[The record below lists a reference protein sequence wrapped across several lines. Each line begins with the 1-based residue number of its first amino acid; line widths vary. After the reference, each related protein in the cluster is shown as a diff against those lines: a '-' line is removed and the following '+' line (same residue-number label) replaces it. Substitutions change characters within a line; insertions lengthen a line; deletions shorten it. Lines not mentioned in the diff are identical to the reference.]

1 MGGPVNNC
9 ALRITWWSLVLLS
22 TAAPVLAEENDTSTA
37 NNTDALDEVVVTA
50 QKRSERLQD
59 VPISI
64 AALSAADLGRSNV
77 ETTSDLPS
85 VVSGLV
91 WSNQGAWVQ
100 PNLRGVYTT
109 VAAVGAQ
116 SPIAIYLDGVYQPMQ
131 AGTIADLADV
141 SRIEV
146 LKGPQGTLFGRN
158 ATGGAISIYTL
169 DPSFTETAKISA
181 SGGVYGGDSSQTSG
195 HYNVN
200 GFVSGPV
207 IGDTLAGSLS
217 AYYDRTDGYLTND
230 VNGQRVGA
238 INSEVVR
245 GKLLWKISDSAE
257 IKTTVYY
264 MHRTDETAEGG
275 FPEGG
280 ISSAAAYPDAILPT
294 RPWHITFDGPTP
306 EADTDSRGG
315 SIRATFQLEP
325 GTLTSITGYSNDGV
339 LALDDGHVAY
349 SPQCLAASNLVN
361 GLGCVVAPIRTSNEA
376 WSQELDFASKQ
387 LGRFRYVAGL
397 FGFYN
402 ESREHDSYNDNV
414 FTDDTK
420 VRNVSYAAFTEG
432 TFDVTDS
439 LSAIAGVRVNHDSL
453 TAEGSYFGAPLATYA
468 DKGWTSTT
476 PRVSVIYKLNPAVNT
491 YFTYSQGFKAGV
503 VSGQANAAPPANPE
517 KISAYEVGL
526 KAAQHNYSLNLAA
539 FYYDYRDLQVEVFDF
554 KSLATIPLNA
564 AKARIYGIDFDGA
577 IKHSDAFQTRLVTTY
592 LPKAQYTSFPAAI
605 VFVPP
610 LGPHGLVTDTEYD
623 ATGSRMLVTPLWTGT
638 VSETYTQTLAAGVF
652 QASASLYYSSGY
664 RWEYTGSVVTHQYNL
679 LNGQASFTPDR
690 SRFRYTLYGKNLTN
704 KAYIQGALPTAL
716 ADEVIFG
723 APREVGVK
731 VDWQF

>member
-1 MGGPVNNC
+1 MNNFTLRLLLGTCC
-9 ALRITWWSLVLLS
+9 ALS
-22 TAAPVLAEENDTSTA
+22 AATLPVLAEENNSSPATSA
-37 NNTDALDEVVVTA
+37 DALDEVVVTA

-64 AALSAADLGRSNV
+64 AALSEADLSRSNV
-77 ETTSDLPS
+77 ATTSDLPS

-181 SGGVYGGDSSQTSG
+181 SGGVYGGDSSRTAG

-200 GFVSGPV
+200 GFVSGPMA
-207 IGDTLAGSLS
+207 GDTLAASLS

-238 INSEVVR
+238 IESEVIR
-245 GKLLWKISDSAE
+245 GKLLWRISDSANV
-257 IKTTVYY
+257 KTTVYY

-275 FPEGG
+275 FPAGG
-280 ISSAAAYPDAILPT
+280 ISAAAIYPDAILPS

-315 SIRATFQLEP
+315 SIKGTFDLEA

-349 SPQCLAASNLVN
+349 SPQCLAASNLVA

-376 WSQELDFASKQ
+376 WSQELDFASRQ
-387 LGRFRYVAGL
+387 IARFRYVAGL

-402 ESREHDSYNDNV
+402 ETREHDAYNDNL

-432 TFDVTDS
+432 TLDVTDS
-439 LSAIAGVRVNHDSL
+439 LSAVAGVRVNHDSL
-453 TAEGSYFGAPLATYA
+453 TAEGSYFGAPLANYA

-476 PRVSVIYKLNPAVNT
+476 PRVSLTYKLNPAVNS

-526 KAAQHNYSLNLAA
+526 KAAQRDYSLNVAA

-554 KSLATIPLNA
+554 KSLTTIPLNA
-564 AKARIYGIDFDGA
+564 AKAEIYGVDFDGA
-577 IKHSDAFQTRLVTTY
+577 IKHSDALQTRLVTTW
-592 LPKAQYTSFPAAI
+592 LPKAEYTSFPAAI
-605 VFVPP
+605 AFIPP
-610 LGPHGLVTDTEYD
+610 LRSHGLVTDTAYD

-638 VSETYTQTLAAGVF
+638 ISESYTRSLAAGSF

-664 RWEYTGSVVTHQYNL
+664 RWEYTNSVVTHQYAL
-679 LNGQASFTPDR
+679 LNGQASFTPGR
-690 SRFRYTLYGKNLTN
+690 SRFRYTWYGKNLTH

-716 ADEVIFG
+716 AHEVIFG
-723 APREVGVK
+723 PPREIGVR

>member
-1 MGGPVNNC
+1 MGNC
-9 ALRITWWSLVLLS
+9 ALRMLRGMWWSLVLASAALPV
-22 TAAPVLAEENDTSTA
+22 TAQENATGSA
-37 NNTDALDEVVVTA
+37 NNTGALDEVVVTA
-50 QKRSERLQD
+50 QKRTERLQD

-64 AALSAADLGRSNV
+64 SALSEADLSRSNV
-77 ETTSDLPS
+77 ATTSDLPS

-169 DPSFTETAKISA
+169 DPSFAPTGKVSA

-200 GFVSGPV
+200 GFLSGPV
-207 IGDTLAGSLS
+207 AGDTLAASLS
-217 AYYDRTDGYLTND
+217 AYYGHTEGYLIND
-230 VNGQRVGA
+230 VNGERLGTVD
-238 INSEVVR
+238 SEVIR
-245 GKLLWKISDSAE
+245 GKLLWKISESAD

-264 MHRTDETAEGG
+264 MHRTDETAEAG
-275 FPEGG
+275 FPQGG
-280 ISSAAAYPDAILPT
+280 ISSAALYPDAILPT

-315 SIRATFQLEP
+315 SIKGTFELAA
-325 GTLTSITGYSNDGV
+325 GTLTSITGYSNNGV
-339 LALDDGHVAY
+339 LALDDAHVAY
-349 SPQCLAASNLVN
+349 SPQCIAASNLVT
-361 GLGCVVAPIRTSNEA
+361 GLGCVVAPIRTSDEA
-376 WSQELDFASKQ
+376 WSQELDFASRQ
-387 LGRFRYVAGL
+387 IGRFRYVAGL

-402 ESREHDSYNDNV
+402 ESREHDSYNNNL
-414 FTDDTK
+414 FTDDTR
-420 VRNVSYAAFTEG
+420 VRNTSYAAFTEG
-432 TFDVTDS
+432 TFEVTDS

-476 PRVSVIYKLNPAVNT
+476 PRASVIYKIDPAVNA

-526 KAAQHNYSLNLAA
+526 KAAQRNYSLNLAA
-539 FYYDYRDLQVEVFDF
+539 FYYDYRDLQVEVFDI

-564 AKARIYGIDFDGA
+564 AKAEIYGIDFDGA
-577 IKHSDAFQTRLVTTY
+577 IKHSDAFQTHLVTTY
-592 LPKAQYTSFPAAI
+592 LPKAEYTSFPAAI
-605 VFVPP
+605 AFIPP

-638 VSETYTQTLAAGVF
+638 VSETYTRSLAGGLF

-664 RWEYTGSVVTHQYNL
+664 RWEYTGTVLTHQYNL
-679 LNGQASFTPDR
+679 LNGQASFSPGE
-690 SRFRYTLYGKNLTN
+690 SRFRYTLYGKNLAN
-704 KAYIQGALPTAL
+704 RAYIQGALPSSL
-716 ADEVIFG
+716 ANEVIFG
-723 APREVGVK
+723 APREVGLK
-731 VDWQF
+731 ADWQF

>member
-1 MGGPVNNC
+1 M
-9 ALRITWWSLVLLS
+9 S
-22 TAAPVLAEENDTSTA
+22 TAGTALADETQTNSG
-37 NNTDALDEVVVTA
+37 ALDEVVVTA

-64 AALSAADLGRSNV
+64 SALSEADLSRSNV
-77 ETTSDLPS
+77 VTASDLPS

-116 SPIAIYLDGVYQPMQ
+116 APIAIYLDGVYQPMQ

-169 DPSFTETAKISA
+169 DPSFTETAKVSA
-181 SGGVYGGDSSQTSG
+181 SGGAYGGGSSQTSG

-200 GFVSGPV
+200 GFVSGPLL
-207 IGDTLAGSLS
+207 DNTLAASLS
-217 AYYDRTDGYLTND
+217 AYYDHTDGYLTND
-230 VNGQRVGA
+230 VNGERVGA
-238 INSEVVR
+238 IESEVIR
-245 GKLLWKISDSAE
+245 GKLLWKISDSAD
-257 IKTTVYY
+257 IKTTLYY
-264 MHRTDETAEGG
+264 MHRTDETAEAG
-275 FPEGG
+275 FPGGG
-280 ISSAAAYPDAILPT
+280 ISAAATYPDAILPT

-315 SIRATFQLEP
+315 SIKGTFELES

-339 LALDDGHVAY
+339 LALDDGHAAY
-349 SPQCLAASNLVN
+349 SPDCLAASNLVT
-361 GLGCVVAPIRTSNEA
+361 GLGCVVAPIRTSNDA
-376 WSQELDFASKQ
+376 WSQELDFASRQ
-387 LGRFRYVAGL
+387 MGRFKYVAGV

-402 ESREHDSYNDNV
+402 KSREHDAYNDNL
-414 FTDDTK
+414 FTDDTT
-420 VRNVSYAAFTEG
+420 VRNVSYAAFSEG

-439 LSAIAGVRVNHDSL
+439 FSVIAGVRVNHDSL
-453 TAEGSYFGAPLATYA
+453 KAEGSYFGAPLATYA
-468 DKGWTSTT
+468 NKGWTSTT
-476 PRVSVIYKLNPAVNT
+476 PRVSLTYKLNPAVNA

-526 KAAQHNYSLNLAA
+526 KTAQHNYSLDLAA

-554 KSLATIPLNA
+554 ASLATIPLNA
-564 AKARIYGIDFDGA
+564 AKAEIYGIDFAGA
-577 IKHSDAFQTRLVTTY
+577 IKHNDAFQTRLVTTY
-592 LPKAQYTSFPAAI
+592 LPKAEYTSFPAAI
-605 VFVPP
+605 VFIPP
-610 LGPHGLVTDTEYD
+610 LGTHGLVTDTAFD

-638 VSETYTQTLAAGVF
+638 VSETYTKSIPAGLF
-652 QASASLYYSSGY
+652 EASASLYYSSSY
-664 RWEYTGSVVTHQYNL
+664 RWEYTGTVSTHEYNL
-679 LNGQASFTPDR
+679 LNGQASFTPGV

-704 KAYIQGALPTAL
+704 KAYIQGALPSAL
-716 ADEVIFG
+716 AHEVIFG
-723 APREVGVK
+723 APREVGIK

>member
-1 MGGPVNNC
+1 VKNGPVQVTRSVW
-9 ALRITWWSLVLLS
+9 LSLLLLG
-22 TAAPVLAEENDTSTA
+22 AASPAVADET
-37 NNTDALDEVVVTA
+37 NTGAQSDSSALDEVVVTA
-50 QKRSERLQD
+50 QKRTERLQD

-64 AALSAADLGRSNV
+64 SALSAADLSRSNV
-77 ETTSDLPS
+77 QTTSDLPS

-116 SPIAIYLDGVYQPMQ
+116 APIAIYLDGVYQPMQ

-169 DPSFTETAKISA
+169 DPSFTTTAKVSA
-181 SGGVYGGDSSQTSG
+181 SGGVYGGGSSETSG

-200 GFVSGPV
+200 GFVSGPL
-207 IGDTLAGSLS
+207 IDNALAGSLS
-217 AYYDRTDGYLTND
+217 AYYDHTDGYLTND

-238 INSEVVR
+238 IDSEVIR
-245 GKLLWKISDSAE
+245 GKLLWRIADGADVKA
-257 IKTTVYY
+257 TVYY
-264 MHRTDETAEGG
+264 MHRTDETAEAG
-275 FPEGG
+275 FPEAGV
-280 ISSAAAYPDAILPT
+280 SAAAAYPDAILPT
-294 RPWHITFDGPTP
+294 KPWHITFDGPTP
-306 EADTDSRGG
+306 EADTDSKGG
-315 SIRATFQLEP
+315 SIKGTFELDG

-339 LALDDGHVAY
+339 LALDDGHAAY
-349 SPQCLAASNLVN
+349 SPDCLAASNLVT
-361 GLGCVVAPIRTSNEA
+361 GLGCVVAPIRTSNDA
-376 WSQELDFASKQ
+376 WSQELDFASQ
-387 LGRFRYVAGL
+387 QIGRFKYVAGL

-414 FTDDTK
+414 FTDDTT
-420 VRNVSYAAFTEG
+420 VRNISYAAFTEG

-453 TAEGSYFGAPLATYA
+453 RAEGSYFGAPLATYA

-476 PRVSVIYKLNPAVNT
+476 PRVSLTYKFNQAVNT
-491 YFTYSQGFKAGV
+491 YFTYAQGFKAGV

-517 KISAYEVGL
+517 KISSYEVGL
-526 KAAQHNYSLNLAA
+526 KAAQRNYSLNLAA

-564 AKARIYGIDFDGA
+564 AKAEIFGIDFDGA
-577 IKHSDAFQTRLVTTY
+577 LKHNDAFQTRLVTTC
-592 LPKAQYTSFPAAI
+592 LPKAEYTAFPAAI
-605 VFVPP
+605 VFAPP
-610 LGPHGLVTDTEYD
+610 LGPHGLVTDTEFD

-638 VSETYTQTLAAGVF
+638 VAETFTQALSAGLF
-652 QASASLYYSSGY
+652 QANASLYYSSGY
-664 RWEYTGSVVTHQYNL
+664 RWEYTGSVLTHQYNV
-679 LNGQASFTPDR
+679 LNGQASFTPAR
-690 SRFRYTLYGKNLTN
+690 SQFRYTLYGKNLTN
-704 KAYIQGALPTAL
+704 RAYIQGALPSAL
-716 ADEVIFG
+716 AHEVIFG
-723 APREVGVK
+723 APREVGIK

>member
-1 MGGPVNNC
+1 MNKLTFRLLLALSC
-9 ALRITWWSLVLLS
+9 ALSGSAVPL
-22 TAAPVLAEENDTSTA
+22 LAEENNSSAATGA
-37 NNTDALDEVVVTA
+37 DALDEVVVTA

-64 AALSAADLGRSNV
+64 AALSEADLSRSNV
-77 ETTSDLPS
+77 TTTSDLPA

-169 DPSFTETAKISA
+169 DPSFTETAKVSA
-181 SGGVYGGDSSQTSG
+181 SGGLYGGDSSRTAG

-207 IGDTLAGSLS
+207 AGDTLAASLS
-217 AYYDRTDGYLTND
+217 AYYDHTDGYLTND
-230 VNGQRVGA
+230 VNGQRVGT
-238 INSEVVR
+238 IDSEVIR
-245 GKLLWKISDSAE
+245 GKLLWKISDSAD

-264 MHRTDETAEGG
+264 MHRTDESAEAG
-275 FPEGG
+275 FPAGG
-280 ISSAAAYPDAILPT
+280 ISAAAAFPDAILPSK
-294 RPWHITFDGPTP
+294 PWHISFDGPTP

-315 SIRATFQLEP
+315 SIKGTFDLGT

-349 SPQCLAASNLVN
+349 SPQCLAASNLIT

-376 WSQELDFASKQ
+376 WSQELDFASRQ
-387 LGRFRYVAGL
+387 MGRFRYVAGL

-402 ESREHDSYNDNV
+402 ESREHDAYNDNL

-476 PRVSVIYKLNPAVNT
+476 PRVSLTYKVNPAVNT

-526 KAAQHNYSLNLAA
+526 KAAQHNYSLNVAA

-564 AKARIYGIDFDGA
+564 AKAEIYGVDFDGA
-577 IKHSDAFQTRLVTTY
+577 IKHSDAFQTRLVTTW
-592 LPKAQYTSFPAAI
+592 LPKAEYTSFPAAI
-605 VFVPP
+605 VFIPP
-610 LGPHGLVTDTEYD
+610 LGSHGLVTDTSYD

-638 VSETYTQTLAAGVF
+638 ISESYTRTLAAGLF
-652 QASASLYYSSGY
+652 QASASVYYSSGY
-664 RWEYTGSVVTHQYNL
+664 RWEYTGSVMTHQYNL
-679 LNGQASFTPDR
+679 LNGQASFMPGA

-704 KAYIQGALPTAL
+704 KAYIQGALPSAL
-716 ADEVIFG
+716 AHEVIFG
-723 APREVGVK
+723 SPREVGVK